1 MNTLDFD
8 SSSVWH
14 AVQQEWPE
22 LPWATA
28 EFKHGAFHHV
38 AVLGTQ
44 AVVRIGFGEDHEVR
58 TKNEFFNLAAISKMD
73 LPFQTPSNLSEV
85 YTTRSWSAVVSSF
98 VDGEHRD
105 IVDWTD
111 VRGVL
116 SDVLNAFQTAAR
128 PIAESFLPVRQW
140 CGGANWPARVDRIIQ
155 PFNERERAAAMHVVR
170 DVLECEA
177 EVQPTLVHGDFGLHN
192 VLWAEGRVTG
202 VIDFDHATIGD
213 PAIDVAPLIGLFG
226 ASKLA
231 QIYDSEM
238 ISRAKLHRASLTL
251 QVAAAADLINDVK
264 LRNHALRN
272 FQKRFRDGSLYDP
285 DAG

>member
-22 LPWATA
+22 LPWVAT

-44 AVVRIGFGEDHEVR
+44 AVVRISFGEDHEVR
-58 TKNEFFNLAAISKMD
+58 TKGEFFNLAAISKMY
-73 LPFQTPSNLSEV
+73 LPFQTPSNLSDV

-105 IVDWTD
+105 NVEWTD
-111 VRGVL
+111 VREAL
-116 SDVLNAFQTAAR
+116 SDVLNTFQTATR
-128 PIAESFLPVRQW
+128 PIAESFLPARQW
-140 CGGANWPARVDRIIQ
+140 CGGTNWPARVEEIIQ
-155 PFNERERAAAMHVVR
+155 SFNERERAAATHVVR
-170 DVLECEA
+170 NVLECEA

-192 VLWAEGRVTG
+192 VLWTEGRITG
-202 VIDFDHATIGD
+202 VIDFDHAAIGD
-213 PAIDVAPLIGLFG
+213 PAIDVAPLIGQFG

-238 ISRAKLHRASLTL
+238 ISRAKLHRASLSL

>member
-1 MNTLDFD
+1 MNTLIFD
-8 SSSVWH
+8 SSSVWP
-14 AVQQEWPE
+14 AVQHEWPE
-22 LPWATA
+22 LPWAAA
-28 EFKHGAFHHV
+28 EFKHGAFHNV

-44 AVVRIGFGEDHEVR
+44 AVVRIGFGEGHEVR
-58 TKNEFFNLAAISKMD
+58 TKNEFFNLIAISQTD
-73 LPFQTPSNLSEV
+73 LPFQTPSNLGDV
-85 YTTRSWSAVVSSF
+85 YTTRSWSAMVSSF
-98 VDGEHRD
+98 VAGEHRD
-105 IVDWTD
+105 NVEWTD
-111 VRGVL
+111 VREAL

-140 CGGANWPARVDRIIQ
+140 CGGVNWPARVEQIIQ
-155 PFNERERAAAMHVVR
+155 SFNERERAAATHVVR
-170 DVLECEA
+170 EVLECEA

-192 VLWAEGRVTG
+192 VLWTEGRIAG

-213 PAIDVAPLIGLFG
+213 PAIDVAPLIGQFG

-238 ISRAKLHRASLTL
+238 VFRAKLHRASLSL

-285 DAG
+285 EMA